1 MDNNQVN
8 SDSDSKS
15 KETFKLTDEHKQFR
29 SLYLR
34 FAAQRILNDN
44 NGDYYDSK
52 YYADDEKV
60 EDDLEY
66 DSDMVQKSDSVIGS
80 DVDLISDGAYDDA
93 YDSDDYKLPYIS
105 GQTLEERDRREARER
120 KRKWEILDSNE
131 QIARIHSIKNQ
142 VREYMLKMKNS
153 NSINK

>member
-1 MDNNQVN
+1 MDEQ
-8 SDSDSKS
+8 
-15 KETFKLTDEHKQFR
+15 KEPFKLTDEQKQFR

-34 FAAQRILNDN
+34 FAAQRILNEN
-44 NGDYYDSK
+44 NSDYYDLK

-60 EDDLEY
+60 EGDLEY
-66 DSDMVQKSDSVIGS
+66 DSDMVQKSDSIIGS
-80 DVDLISDGAYDDA
+80 DVDFSSDGAYDDDA

-120 KRKWEILDSNE
+120 KRKWEILDSKE

-142 VREYMLKMKNS
+142 VREYILKMKKS
-153 NSINK
+153 NTVDE